1 MAARRLTTAPTT
13 AERIRSACLRGGG
26 AMLAVE
32 GVEPTAS
39 AVHHL
44 LDDGSFAV
52 TVPVDGLVAGMVVA
66 AGTVGVPAVLEMTD
80 YAPLPLREPVRS
92 LVWIRGRVQAVP
104 SAQIPGLLDLIAAAD
119 PNPALLQVNTARSAP
134 TVTPRLT
141 LVRLEI
147 ESVVVADSTGAE
159 AVGVGALLQ
168 AAPDPF
174 CAMESCWLQH
184 LEVAHRD
191 VIDRLADRLPSAASA
206 GTRPPA
212 RARPVRRAAA
222 GGERRRRSRRP
233 VGVRQARRRRH
244 RAQPGDPDP
253 DGLPVPQRACAGE
266 APASLASVSAP
277 EELTEADRRA
287 LRIEIAVVLAVTFGL
302 SAYTAILDLV
312 EAILLNLSKQTVA
325 LNPRLSPF
333 DLINLG
339 LNLARVA
346 QLVAWGALGVYLLWR
361 SGIGL
366 SKIGLGRIRWR
377 SDVLGGLGLAALIG
391 LPGLGLY
398 VAARAL
404 GMSVSVVPSTHENPW
419 WHIPVLILLAF
430 ANGWAEEV
438 IVVGF
443 LLTRLQ
449 QLRVNP
455 VVALVA
461 TSLLRGAY
469 HLYQGWGAGL
479 GNAAM
484 GLVFGYAWRRTGRLW
499 PLVIAHGVIDTVA
512 FVGYILLAGHLGW
525 LK

>member
-1 MAARRLTTAPTT
+1 MTAP
-13 AERIRSACLRGGG
+13 
-26 AMLAVE
+26 
-32 GVEPTAS
+32 
-39 AVHHL
+39 
-44 LDDGSFAV
+44 D
-52 TVPVDGLVAGMVVA
+52 
-66 AGTVGVPAVLEMTD
+66 
-80 YAPLPLREPVRS
+80 
-92 LVWIRGRVQAVP
+92 
-104 SAQIPGLLDLIAAAD
+104 
-119 PNPALLQVNTARSAP
+119 
-134 TVTPRLT
+134 
-141 LVRLEI
+141 
-147 ESVVVADSTGAE
+147 
-159 AVGVGALLQ
+159 
-168 AAPDPF
+168 
-174 CAMESCWLQH
+174 
-184 LEVAHRD
+184 
-191 VIDRLADRLPSAASA
+191 
-206 GTRPPA
+206 
-212 RARPVRRAAA
+212 
-222 GGERRRRSRRP
+222 
-233 VGVRQARRRRH
+233 
-244 RAQPGDPDP
+244 
-253 DGLPVPQRACAGE
+253 
-266 APASLASVSAP
+266 
-277 EELTEADRRA
+277 ELTEPDRRA

-302 SAYTAILDLV
+302 SAYTAILELV
-312 EAILLNLSKQTVA
+312 EAILLNLSAQTVA

-361 SGIGL
+361 SGFGPD
-366 SKIGLGRIRWR
+366 KIGLGRIRWR
-377 SDVLGGLGLAALIG
+377 SDVLGGIGLAALVG

-404 GMSVSVVPSTHENPW
+404 GMSASVVPSTHENSW
-419 WHIPVLILLAF
+419 WHIPVLILLAL

-512 FVGYILLAGHLGW
+512 FVGYALLAGHLGW